1 MKIRQRPQE
10 DLGFQIAPM
19 CDVLLVLLIFFVAVT
34 SASALRSDRDINL
47 PIGGNATKKETARAE
62 AVLNVKWSE
71 EKSAASLVVES
82 QVLTDLADITAM
94 LAPRFKADPA
104 YRVVIRA
111 DRRTPS
117 ELIENVMG
125 ACAEAGISDVTF
137 SVLNRE

>member
-1 MKIRQRPQE
+1 MKIRQRPAE

-47 PIGGNATKKETARAE
+47 PVGSNATKKSTARAE
-62 AVLNVKWSE
+62 AVLNVKWSA
-71 EKSAASLVVES
+71 EKSTGSVVVES
-82 QVLTDLADITAM
+82 QVLTDLAEITAL
-94 LAPRFKADPA
+94 LAPRHQADA
-104 YRVVIRA
+104 NYRVVIRA
-111 DRRTPS
+111 DRRTPA

-125 ACAEAGISDVTF
+125 ACAEAGVSDITF